1 MEDDLPPQLYS
12 DLKLSP
18 TQHRQ
23 NCFNRI
29 VSKLLEKVTWLP
41 NNPQAGNRDVEDQPD
56 GVFYSAQEVLTYCLL
71 YAKFEDAIKE
81 GDGPRVVRCW
91 KFFLP
96 IFKASD

>member
-56 GVFYSAQEVLTYCLL
+56 GVFYSAQEVLHTVYSTQSLKMLL
-71 YAKFEDAIKE
+71 RKGTGQE
-81 GDGPRVVRCW
+81 
-91 KFFLP
+91 
-96 IFKASD
+96 S